1 MHRRW
6 GLWDWA
12 GLLISALN
20 HSHFAYSRQTA
31 RMASIG
37 SWMLCFPYEWK
48 SMQASLLVI
57 LQSADSPSS
66 ERVVHH
72 PNAPS
77 PTRSVF
83 NLGKST
89 LQILHWMNSPISNRP
104 RGNCHS
110 FHSVYRSQWLPNAHR
125 LQSPRRYSQRRSCI
139 QSGFPSI
146 SHKTSNGNN
155 PVEHS
160 RSYLVL
166 WSNPCRSP
174 LFPIDALHTNRT
186 HSHGWKIHFRFEAH
200 ADSKRDESLT
210 L

>member
-1 MHRRW
+1 MRVVRLGRSVDQRIEPFSLRIIKTDGSYDVNW
-6 GLWDWA
+6 KLNALFPMRMEVNA
-12 GLLISALN
+12 GKSTH
-20 HSHFAYSRQTA
+20 HSSV
-31 RMASIG
+31 S
-37 SWMLCFPYEWK
+37 
-48 SMQASLLVI
+48 SL
-57 LQSADSPSS
+57 SS

-160 RSYLVL
+160 RSYL
-166 WSNPCRSP
+166 
-174 LFPIDALHTNRT
+174 AL
-186 HSHGWKIHFRFEAH
+186 
-200 ADSKRDESLT
+200 
-210 L
+210 

>member
-1 MHRRW
+1 
-6 GLWDWA
+6 
-12 GLLISALN
+12 
-20 HSHFAYSRQTA
+20 
-31 RMASIG
+31 
-37 SWMLCFPYEWK
+37 
-48 SMQASLLVI
+48 MQASLLVI
-57 LQSADSPSS
+57 LRSTDSLWS

-72 PNAPS
+72 PKAPS

-83 NLGKST
+83 NLGKPT

-110 FHSVYRSQWLPNAHR
+110 FHSVYRSQWLPNAYSF
-125 LQSPRRYSQRRSCI
+125 QSPRRYSQRRSCI
-139 QSGFPSI
+139 QFGFPSI
-146 SHKTSNGNN
+146 SHKTSNRNN
-155 PVEHS
+155 PAEHS

-166 WSNPCRSP
+166 WSNLCRSP